1 MPDKDEK
8 PVIVYG
14 LNCKDAYA
22 YYESK
27 ALGTGGEGTAYPVY
41 SSMSD
46 LVVKIYKSPTP
57 KLEKKLIYMVSNPA
71 PNVTD
76 QYGNFIM
83 TLAWP
88 IDVVYDSARQFA
100 GYVMPRLKDSVEIFE
115 IERGC
120 TSERAKA
127 MFPNYSWRFNVL
139 VARNLAASVMAL
151 HCREY
156 NYVIGDM
163 NTKNIFVNPDG
174 SISILD
180 TDSFDLTDR
189 LGIEYKCSVG
199 TPDYLPPELQGKD
212 LPSNRARFTAQT
224 DDFALAIHIFRLLMN
239 NRHPFTCL
247 QLIAP
252 QNSLPQNTANQNVA
266 QGKCP
271 YIRQI
276 PGFGIPL
283 DAPTMEEIMPDYIRQ
298 DFIQTFDYSDST
310 AIARIP
316 CRTTAAKWLEDLKLL
331 LQDCDNGLVRCRQN
345 PAHFYLQSK
354 GQCGWC
360 AALKRMPHVT
370 PIQPK
375 PIPIPPAPTPVPP
388 TPQPDRYFYNIWYQY
403 HVTEQ
408 EARTGGM
415 IAVYKGKGKE
425 YHPLPPY
432 SDIERWNNE
441 RSGKYVSIFH
451 GSYLNTNKLTEYS
464 DGCLQQASQEFWC
477 SLIKFLVES
486 VLLSVFTVVFVAI
499 IGELVEQILDWIL
512 EMVFD
517 YDLIDYFSFH
527 RFGLRLHFSPF
538 IFYDGKVRMVPMND
552 FWDWFPYVWMVLMFV
567 WLMLFCSDIFSDRKK
582 IQEEIERRKKL

>member
-8 PVIVYG
+8 PVIVHG
-14 LNCKDAYA
+14 LNRKDAYA
-22 YYESK
+22 YYKSTV
-27 ALGTGGEGTAYPVY
+27 LGTGGEGTAYPVY
-41 SSMSD
+41 SGTSD

-88 IDVVYDSARQFA
+88 IDVVYDSAGQFT

-127 MFPNYSWRFNVL
+127 MFPNYSWRLNVL

-180 TDSFDLTDR
+180 TDSFDLTNR
-189 LGIEYKCSVG
+189 LGIEYKCGVG
-199 TPDYLPPELQGKD
+199 TPEYLPPELQGKD
-212 LPSNRARFTAQT
+212 LPSDRARFNAQT

-247 QLIAP
+247 QLVAP

-283 DAPTMEEIMPDYIRQ
+283 GAPTMEDILPDYIRR

-316 CRTTAAKWLEDLKLL
+316 CRTTAAKWLEDLKRL
-331 LQDCDNGLVRCRQN
+331 LQDCDNGLIRCNQA

-360 AALKRMPHVT
+360 AALKR
-370 PIQPK
+370 K
-375 PIPIPPAPTPVPP
+375 PIPIPPTPTPVPP
-388 TPQPDRYFYNIWYQY
+388 TPQPDRYFYNHRYF
-403 HVTEQ
+403 VTEQ

-425 YHPLPPY
+425 HHPLPPY
-432 SDIERWNNE
+432 ADIERWDNDQYLTSPLRNQ
-441 RSGKYVSIFH
+441 KVFFLH
-451 GSYLNTNKLTEYS
+451 GSRLDTYKLTEYS
-464 DGCLQQASQEFWC
+464 DGCLQQASRDFNWTIMED
-477 SLIKFLVES
+477 LIEAVFV
-486 VLLSVFTVVFVAI
+486 SVFQVVFWVI
-499 IGELVEQILDWIL
+499 IAQIGFQIVDWIL
-512 EMVFD
+512 EMGFD
-517 YDLIDYFSFH
+517 YDLLEGYSLH
-527 RFGLRLHFSPF
+527 RFGLILRFSPF
-538 IFYDGKVRMVPMND
+538 AFYGGKFRMVPVKGY
-552 FWDWFPYVWMVLMFV
+552 WDWSPYVI
-567 WLMLFCSDIFSDRKK
+567 MLLNFLFDKMDVDVSFSNRKK
-582 IQEEIERRKKL
+582 IQEEIERRRKL